1 MTFRT
6 LAAALVL
13 LLFATPAHAA
23 SYVKADFSSGVFGGN
38 PNVRDPLR
46 DPFFPGDTFTG
57 SFVYDQDLIPAA
69 GSGFV
74 NVFFNS
80 YADITSI
87 PAADAFKFN
96 FGPYVFTLADD
107 PTAMVQYNNGA
118 FNGFFF
124 NTIFTLEG
132 VNYLFKMNGGTIT
145 VNSTAD
151 PFGQPFLNGYTNIG
165 NQALANA
172 TPYTIASPGAV
183 PEPATWAM
191 MLLGLGF
198 VGGVLRT
205 RRRQYRTA
213 AYG

>member
-1 MTFRT
+1 MTIRT

-13 LLFATPAHAA
+13 LLFTTPAHAA
-23 SYVKADFSSGVFGGN
+23 SYVKADFSSGVLPGDA
-38 PNVRDPLR
+38 NVRDPLR
-46 DPFFPGDTFTG
+46 DPFFQGDIFTG
-57 SFVYDQDLIPAA
+57 SFVYDQDLVPAA

-87 PAADAFKFN
+87 PAADAFKFT
-96 FGPYVFTLADD
+96 FGPYQFTLADD
-107 PTAMVQYNNGA
+107 PLAMVQYNNGG
-118 FNGFFF
+118 FNGFIF
-124 NTIFTLEG
+124 NTVFAFEG
-132 VNYLFKMNGGTIT
+132 VNYQFSMNGGSIK
-145 VNSTAD
+145 VNSVAD

-165 NQALANA
+165 NQALTNA
-172 TPYTIASPGAV
+172 TPYTIAAPGAV

-205 RRRQYRTA
+205 RRRQNRTA
-213 AYG
+213 AHA